1 MLTSRSITRNQKA
14 KLAADY
20 NDLLKELSAHEMTS
34 VGCYSLGEVIG
45 EGTYGKV
52 KLGTHKLT
60 GRRVAIKKISKQHAP
75 LMARE
80 IHHHRQLRHPNIV
93 TLYEIIATE
102 SAIHVVSEYCPNGE
116 LFDALTESGR
126 FSEQKAQK
134 WFRQLTNAIKFCHA
148 HNIVHR
154 DLKLENILL
163 DADYNAKICD
173 FGFARYTENKQYL
186 ETFCGSLGY
195 SAPEVIMHQKYTGP
209 ETDIWSLGV
218 ILYTMLAGEMPFDDD
233 SEIITR
239 RKIVK
244 GDYEIPSY
252 FSPEASDL
260 IRNVLKLNPAERLTM
275 DQIINHPWLTMEIND
290 EEDDYD
296 KSTSSTRH
304 SSHSDV
310 DSIFSTRLKNDLL
323 EEDEDEMSTDLS
335 SHDSFVSLP
344 DHAKPAPP
352 LTEKFERRPETA
364 KFSPQVRYSLGMM
377 RPDEKNS
384 RSIAR
389 PLRFSAPT
397 TIANSN
403 SKFAMATSSYRSSL
417 PTTLPSHA
425 SRAYDEAPLS
435 PAEQHLVSSLLAAG
449 FDEVVVKNMR
459 SNACDTSNTLWQM
472 LLEKVG
478 KDAGKNLGN
487 KQGVSDDFVLVMQQQ
502 QQKFSP
508 EAMKLPAAKHAEES
522 PNASIAEGAYQTTP
536 TESSTVRCT
545 LDKSTQTSATDE
557 SSLHASVTP
566 KAPAAYP
573 PPVITKSL
581 SSATPPVICGYG
593 PERTPAAEKS
603 GWFSSVKSWFGS
615 GKQEVP
621 QRAREVTMASGRTSA
636 SNINN
641 TSSNRNSYI
650 SMHGRTSTQQVP
662 VSYRDFDAQPNDE
675 KDNGD
680 LALSPPIYRSGSLK
694 YRRRM
699 LQLSNP
705 PVSELDQLA
714 YSATSPPPPAFHH
727 HHPPTARSAPTVT
740 TPLSAIPR
748 TLDQYTPAMP
758 PTALTA
764 PRPVADTLSVV
775 TTEMHIAT
783 TAVPTRATEIDICE
797 KRYSMYR
804 SAQPPQLSPPP
815 SPPSTRPMI
824 TLPEPA
830 NVALTPINTKIESYP
845 HVTPT
850 STPSPPSTH
859 VSSPMISPPTSPEEE
874 DIKPLVLPQK
884 PAQSPKEFP
893 SSSIRRFDFAPR
905 TRLSVYGMNDS
916 GVRDRLGSRAIIEEE
931 EEEEEE

>member
-1 MLTSRSITRNQKA
+1 MLASRSITRNQKA

-20 NDLLKELSAHEMTS
+20 NDLLKELSNREMTS
-34 VGCYSLGEVIG
+34 VGCYSIGEVIG

-60 GRRVAIKKISKQHAP
+60 GRQVAIKKISKQHAP

-116 LFDALTESGR
+116 LFDALTESRR
-126 FSEQKAQK
+126 FSEQRAQK
-134 WFRQLTNAIKFCHA
+134 WFRQITNAIKYCHG

-163 DADYNAKICD
+163 DTDYNAKICD
-173 FGFARYTENKQYL
+173 FGFARYTDNKQFL

-209 ETDIWSLGV
+209 GV

-233 SEIITR
+233 SEIITQ

-244 GDYEIPSY
+244 GDYVMPSY
-252 FSPEASDL
+252 FSIEASDL
-260 IRNVLKLNPAERLTM
+260 IRRVLKLNPTERLTI
-275 DQIINHPWLTMEIND
+275 DQIANHPWLNMELD
-290 EEDDYD
+290 EEEEDYE
-296 KSTSSTRH
+296 SMSSTRH
-304 SSHSDV
+304 SSRSDI
-310 DSIFSTRLKNDLL
+310 DSIFSTTRMRNDLL
-323 EEDEDEMSTDLS
+323 EEDEDEVSTDLS

-344 DHAKPAPP
+344 DHAKLAPA
-352 LTEKFERRPETA
+352 EKMDRRPDTA

-384 RSIAR
+384 RCTSR

-397 TIANSN
+397 AIGNRLIA
-403 SKFAMATSSYRSSL
+403 SSTASPYRSSL

-425 SRAYDEAPLS
+425 SRSYENPPLTA
-435 PAEQHLVSSLLAAG
+435 AEQQLVSSLLAAG

-472 LLEKVG
+472 LLENVG
-478 KDAGKNLGN
+478 KDAEKGLEN
-487 KQGVSDDFVLVMQQQ
+487 KQRVSDGFVLAMQQH
-502 QQKFSP
+502 QQKFPSTG
-508 EAMKLPAAKHAEES
+508 MKLPTARHAEEN
-522 PNASIAEGAYQTTP
+522 PNALSEKSTRHTTLP
-536 TESSTVRCT
+536 EASPLSCT
-545 LDKSTQTSATDE
+545 IDKSTQTSATDE
-557 SSLHASVTP
+557 SSLPAPATP
-566 KAPAAYP
+566 VIPAAYP
-573 PPVITKSL
+573 PPIITKSL
-581 SSATPPVICGYG
+581 SSSSPPVICGYG
-593 PERTPAAEKS
+593 PERPTAEKA

-615 GKQEVP
+615 GKQEDM
-621 QRAREVTMASGRTSA
+621 QRAKNVAS
-636 SNINN
+636 
-641 TSSNRNSYI
+641 Y
-650 SMHGRTSTQQVP
+650 RTSTSSSINTRPPTQQTQA
-662 VSYRDFDAQPNDE
+662 SYRDFDTHRIDE
-675 KDNGD
+675 RDSGD

-699 LQLSNP
+699 LQLANP
-705 PVSELDQLA
+705 PISELDQLA

-727 HHPPTARSAPTVT
+727 ATRAPHPASAMT
-740 TPLSAIPR
+740 TNKNALPR
-748 TLDQYTPAMP
+748 TLVHHSPVMP

-783 TAVPTRATEIDICE
+783 TAVPTRATEIEICE

-804 SAQPPQLSPPP
+804 SAQPQQPSPPP
-815 SPPSTRPMI
+815 SPPSTRSMI
-824 TLPEPA
+824 SIPA
-830 NVALTPINTKIESYP
+830 PTAVLTPIDTKIDQYP
-845 HVTPT
+845 PV
-850 STPSPPSTH
+850 PSTSPH
-859 VSSPMISPPTSPEEE
+859 TSSPMISPPTSPEEE
-874 DIKPLVLPQK
+874 DIMPLAPQMPLP
-884 PAQSPKEFP
+884 SPKEFP
-893 SSSIRRFDFAPR
+893 PSIRRFDFAPR
-905 TRLSVYGMNDS
+905 TRLSIYGMNDS
-916 GVRDRLGSRAIIEEE
+916 GVRSRLGGRAIIEEE